1 MSTDRDERPQADYAY
16 YSSFQRGGTRWL
28 LQRVT
33 AVFLIFVLA
42 FHFMLLHFVNHA
54 SDITFMGTQV
64 RMQQAGYFLTMVL
77 FLVTATFH
85 GVNGVYNALVNQ
97 GLTGAP
103 KHIVKYVLALAGL
116 LLVAQGIRVAVAMAG
131 FA

>member
-1 MSTDRDERPQADYAY
+1 MAER
-16 YSSFQRGGTRWL
+16 YSSFQPDSTLWL

-33 AVFLIFVLA
+33 AVFLVFVLA

-54 SDITFMGTQV
+54 AEITFAGTQV
-64 RMQQAGYFLTMVL
+64 RMQQAGYFLTMIL
-77 FLVTATFH
+77 FLVAATFH

-97 GLTGAP
+97 GLEGTRKRA
-103 KHIVKYVLALAGL
+103 VKYVLTLAGV
-116 LLVAQGIRVAVAMAG
+116 LLVVQGVRVALAMAG